1 MGVVSVS
8 SSASRTP
15 LGLSTKFS
23 TYGSTAKRPLIVA
36 FKADKTNDTS
46 LVAPHEQIPLPIE
59 STKGKKRLGK
69 GKKSSNRL
77 KAVCTEVSPCTL
89 EVDYNEA
96 AAKLENI
103 YKLSSGTD
111 TSDVEDVSGVIRRG
125 RQRKRKISEG
135 DKESEG
141 RTSKIIVRNWTKM
154 AKRLSLDKRI
164 ALRIKNEEKLV
175 TSVGKTKDRKNE
187 NEKIDELVM
196 EYSASTNLVSL
207 DWKKMKIPPVL
218 TSAEHV
224 WLFKLMQP
232 MKTLLQVK
240 DNLQENLGR
249 EPTDSELAKTTNM
262 DVLQVR
268 KQIAVGRAARNKLIK
283 HNLRLVLFV
292 IKKHFQDFAN
302 GTKFQDLCQA
312 GVKGLITA
320 IDRFE
325 PKRRFRLST
334 YGLFWIRHAI
344 TRSMTLSSFT
354 RVSFGL
360 ETIRSE
366 IQKAK
371 LELWFQ
377 LKRQPSEDEIIE
389 KVRISP
395 ERYHEVTR
403 ASKPVLSLHSRHKTT
418 QEEFIGGVA
427 DADGGDDRRQS
438 ALLRLALDDV
448 LDSLKP
454 KESLVVRQRYGLD
467 GKGDRTLGE
476 IAGNL
481 NISREMVRKHEVKAL
496 MKLKHPTRVD
506 HLRRYVV

>member
-1 MGVVSVS
+1 MRTCGSNKICLLQESKNLFQLLEVTALFTECLCSEKVLILFQNLVIIQLGMGVVSVS

-111 TSDVEDVSGVIRRG
+111 TSDVEEVSGVIRRG

-141 RTSKIIVRNWTKM
+141 RTSKIIARNWTKM

-249 EPTDSELAKTTNM
+249 EPTDSELAKATNM

-360 ETIRSE
+360 ET
-366 IQKAK
+366 
-371 LELWFQ
+371 
-377 LKRQPSEDEIIE
+377 
-389 KVRISP
+389 V
-395 ERYHEVTR
+395 
-403 ASKPVLSLHSRHKTT
+403 
-418 QEEFIGGVA
+418 
-427 DADGGDDRRQS
+427 
-438 ALLRLALDDV
+438 
-448 LDSLKP
+448 
-454 KESLVVRQRYGLD
+454 
-467 GKGDRTLGE
+467 
-476 IAGNL
+476 
-481 NISREMVRKHEVKAL
+481 
-496 MKLKHPTRVD
+496 
-506 HLRRYVV
+506 